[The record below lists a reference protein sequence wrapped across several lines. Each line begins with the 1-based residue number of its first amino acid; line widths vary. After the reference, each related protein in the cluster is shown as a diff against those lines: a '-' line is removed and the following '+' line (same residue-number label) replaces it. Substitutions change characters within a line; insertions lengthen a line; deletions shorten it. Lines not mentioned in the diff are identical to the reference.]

1 MADTQKGLDLSRRES
16 RPKGRNFLLAIA
28 IDEYVHCSRLNNAVA
43 DVSAF
48 ISLMERR
55 YHFEADCITFIRNA
69 EATKKRIELEL
80 LKLIR
85 VVTPQDNL
93 LIYFSGHGRYDPL
106 FGGNWVPVD
115 AGVSEEDWPDYLSND
130 LIKGYLNRIPSFHT
144 FLIADSCFSGSLFID
159 KNREK
164 FTGDRRETEASRWGL
179 TSGKRE
185 VVSDGP
191 PGHHS
196 PFAAALL
203 DVLEKAEQPPSV
215 MYICHMVLE
224 KVQANEMQTPMGSPL
239 AVKGHQGG
247 QFVFHFRADENTD
260 WAEMKGDPEGC
271 RQYLALYPEGKYRRE
286 AEGLLA
292 KTAELK
298 AWEQAVSA
306 KTVYALLDFEEQFP
320 ESPQVV
326 SGEVGRLI
334 ADLDEVALWS
344 DATQSNTVSAYREYL
359 RRTTLNKFKAEAEAA
374 IEGFRRPK
382 IENRPPQAPRPFLK
396 SEKPAE
402 KNPETSPSPPLVT
415 ADKKQAPKADGKMNQ
430 PDGSGFPMRWIL
442 AGAFGLAVILFW
454 LFWRPDAGPKLP
466 TEQEAF
472 DTSDSLG
479 TIPAYKNFLDQFP
492 DGAYRHKAAAE
503 LNKKEQELSRLLNN
517 ADVIIHQL
525 NEPGSACPV
534 LDSALMLDPENAK
547 TKALIAELKKHRI
560 ECPDPD

>member
-224 KVQANEMQTPMGSPL
+224 KVQANEMQTPMGSPRPS
-239 AVKGHQGG
+239 KGI
-247 QFVFHFRADENTD
+247 RA
-260 WAEMKGDPEGC
+260 GS
-271 RQYLALYPEGKYRRE
+271 LFFIS
-286 AEGLLA
+286 GLT
-292 KTAELK
+292 KTP
-298 AWEQAVSA
+298 
-306 KTVYALLDFEEQFP
+306 T
-320 ESPQVV
+320 
-326 SGEVGRLI
+326 
-334 ADLDEVALWS
+334 
-344 DATQSNTVSAYREYL
+344 
-359 RRTTLNKFKAEAEAA
+359 
-374 IEGFRRPK
+374 
-382 IENRPPQAPRPFLK
+382 
-396 SEKPAE
+396 
-402 KNPETSPSPPLVT
+402 
-415 ADKKQAPKADGKMNQ
+415 
-430 PDGSGFPMRWIL
+430 
-442 AGAFGLAVILFW
+442 
-454 LFWRPDAGPKLP
+454 GPK
-466 TEQEAF
+466 
-472 DTSDSLG
+472 
-479 TIPAYKNFLDQFP
+479 
-492 DGAYRHKAAAE
+492 
-503 LNKKEQELSRLLNN
+503 
-517 ADVIIHQL
+517 
-525 NEPGSACPV
+525 
-534 LDSALMLDPENAK
+534 
-547 TKALIAELKKHRI
+547 
-560 ECPDPD
+560 